1 MQTGQFLSEGQ
12 KRSIRDFQNP
22 NTYTLAEAAAIE
34 NNKRITV
41 GPVEVV
47 QVCLHSAIDH
57 SLFQN
62 IHTDP

>member
-1 MQTGQFLSEGQ
+1 MITSQFLSEGQ

-22 NTYTLAEAAAIE
+22 PTYTLVQVTAIE

-47 QVCLHSAIDH
+47 QVWLHSAIDH